1 MISPK
6 TRSILLLIIVSFL
19 LALPALVASA
29 SAETIV
35 RISPEVTR
43 VSENGSFSL
52 DVFIEPD
59 APVSG
64 AEFVLTYDPSLV
76 KIIRVSEGV
85 FLKQEEEQ
93 TMFSPGSDNT
103 NGTLSGVYGLVL
115 GGEKAL
121 DAGTFANIE
130 FIATGKED
138 IAHIELRDVTITN
151 STGTKLPAVIKNGR
165 VLVGDV
171 RDISPSSNTDQA
183 KKAGYRQSALVIFA
197 VAGMFLAAKKK
208 L

>member
-1 MISPK
+1 MISPN
-6 TRSILLLIIVSFL
+6 TRSVLFLLIVSFL
-19 LALPALVASA
+19 LALPAVVASA
-29 SAETIV
+29 NAETVV

-43 VSENGSFSL
+43 VSENGNFSL
-52 DVFIEPD
+52 AVFIEPG
-59 APVSG
+59 AAISG
-64 AEFVLTYDPSLV
+64 VEFVLTYDPSLV

-93 TMFSPGSDNT
+93 TMFSPGSDNI
-103 NGTLSGVYGLVL
+103 NGTLSGVYGFVL
-115 GGEKAL
+115 GREKAL
-121 DAGTFANIE
+121 DAGAFANIE
-130 FIATGKED
+130 FIATGKEG

-151 STGTKLPAVIKNGR
+151 STGTKLPVVIKNGR

-171 RDISPSSNTDQA
+171 RDISPSSNTGQT
-183 KKAGYRQSALVIFA
+183 KKAGYRQSALIIFA

>member
-29 SAETIV
+29 NAETIV

-130 FIATGKED
+130 FIATGKKG
-138 IAHIELRDVTITN
+138 IVHIELRDVTITN

-171 RDISPSSNTDQA
+171 RDIIPSSSADEI
-183 KKAGYRQSALVIFA
+183 KKAGYRQSALIIFA
-197 VAGMFLAAKKK
+197 LAGMFLTAKKK